1 MKNYLKAFI
10 LAPLT
15 VLFFTGCQQKNDFE
29 NINIEQANGSEK
41 PYKIERLSFN
51 ELRNDND
58 FYNVYNTFEFQD
70 PILSSKKSTS
80 FKGEYD
86 TDGFSI
92 DFTSAKRLSNKNS
105 FSYTFL
111 IQKKDQEPNTFENL
125 VIEKDNQGNV
135 NGYIIKYQ
143 SDKYWDEGDKEP
155 FKGTVSVSPYAK
167 NINELIKKVSSKN
180 SFSKKTV
187 SRTT

>member
-58 FYNVYNTFEFQD
+58 FYNVYNE
-70 PILSSKKSTS
+70 
-80 FKGEYD
+80 
-86 TDGFSI
+86 
-92 DFTSAKRLSNKNS
+92 
-105 FSYTFL
+105 
-111 IQKKDQEPNTFENL
+111 
-125 VIEKDNQGNV
+125 VI
-135 NGYIIKYQ
+135 
-143 SDKYWDEGDKEP
+143 
-155 FKGTVSVSPYAK
+155 
-167 NINELIKKVSSKN
+167 
-180 SFSKKTV
+180 
-187 SRTT
+187 